1 MTNRSDMRL
10 IITIMLFLLALSSC
24 VTAKNENVQIRRP
37 GYSLTF
43 PDGRYRIY
51 TDTRVAADEHGQ
63 FQLMKGAI
71 AAEKP
76 LTKNLKV
83 KTELLGNAQW
93 GGCNML
99 LLTVNCT
106 IPLKCR
112 VWFDY
117 KFAKGNWKFDRKGHI
132 VAQKR
137 DRLVYGV
144 FIPHS
149 TYNETHSVDITM
161 ELSSEK
167 YVIIRYKD
175 TIPISPTEWD
185 SQTVTFGDAK
195 SEELNTPSGRNIA
208 AERRKRQRI
217 WNENS
222 NHRYFLSGMRYP
234 VDDTRDLTSE
244 FGYRRN
250 WVYTKGRSSTDV
262 HTGVDYANKTG
273 TPIIASC
280 AGQVRYSEYAAYLG
294 NAVFIDHGMGLFSI
308 YMHNSN
314 LIAKEGDIVDKG
326 DIIAEM
332 GMTGAATGPHCHWE
346 TRIYGMPVDPR
357 SLFFLNDLKF

>member
-1 MTNRSDMRL
+1 MNRIAIRYIL
-10 IITIMLFLLALSSC
+10 ITMSMVILNGC
-24 VTAKNENVQIRRP
+24 VTAVSDNVKIRKP

-43 PDGRYRIY
+43 PEGRFRIY
-51 TDTRVAADEHGQ
+51 TDTRVASDENGN
-63 FQLMKGAI
+63 FRLVSGVL

-83 KTELLGNAQW
+83 KTQLLGHAKW
-93 GGCNML
+93 GCCNML

-106 IPLKCR
+106 IPFKTR
-112 VWFDY
+112 VYFDY
-117 KFAKGNWKFDRKGHI
+117 KFANGNWKFDRKGHI

-137 DRLVYGV
+137 DSLVYGV

-149 TYNETHSVDITM
+149 TYNETKSVDITM
-161 ELSSEK
+161 DLCSEK
-167 YVIIRYKD
+167 YVIIRYRD
-175 TIPISPTEWD
+175 TIQIEQTEWD
-185 SQTVTFGDAK
+185 GQTITFGEAK
-195 SEELNTPSGRNIA
+195 SEELTTPSGRDIA
-208 AERRKRQRI
+208 AERRKRNRI

-222 NHRYFLSGMRYP
+222 NHRYFLSGIRYP
-234 VDDTRDLTSE
+234 VDDTQDLTSE
-244 FGYRRN
+244 FGYRRI
-250 WVYTKGRSSTDV
+250 WVYTNGKSSTDV
-262 HTGVDYANKTG
+262 HTGVDYANRTG
-273 TPIIASC
+273 TPIIANS
-280 AGQVRYSEYAAYLG
+280 AGEVRYSEYAAYLG

-308 YMHNSN
+308 YMHNSK
-314 LIAKEGDIVDKG
+314 LIAKEGDIVNKG